1 MRENA
6 RDRSQIIIKY
16 MLHSLRT
23 INYQCQRF
31 NFSLEAHAP
40 KHSLKLLCFAYIGVE
55 CVYVHDFCFVKRFVG

>member
-1 MRENA
+1 
-6 RDRSQIIIKY
+6 

-55 CVYVHDFCFVKRFVG
+55 CVYVHDFYFVKRFVG